1 MKQINQWLKKS
12 SYIEPLPPAC
22 KMCAEGCKMVVL
34 ITGLCPSNCYYC
46 PLSSEKIGKDR
57 VFADEW
63 ELKDEDET
71 EILIREAELID
82 ACGAGITG
90 GDPLMVP
97 ERTIRYIRILKESF
111 GSNFHI
117 HLYTSG
123 LKNIETVKKIVDVGL
138 DEIRFHPAPVF
149 WSKMNDS
156 LVSKNIEKVLGYDLD
171 VALEIPVIP
180 GMGKEIFSLIEWAST
195 KNLVWV
201 NLNEL
206 EFSETNQQ
214 KLVDRGFE
222 SENDFS
228 SHVRGSEKCAYD
240 VLEKC
245 SKREL
250 DIGVHYCSCSFK
262 DAVQLRSRIKRR
274 AENIVKSYE
283 IISDDGTL
291 LLGIVDKKGFSNE
304 EIKDFLIKEF
314 GIESDFVFVNDSKK
328 RVEIALWILE
338 KLSET
343 LKNNGFNCYMIE
355 EYPTADRL
363 EVERTSLPL

>member
-12 SYIEPLPPAC
+12 RYIEPLPPAC

-63 ELKDEDET
+63 ELKNEDDT
-71 EILIREAELID
+71 EVLIKEAELID

-90 GDPLMVP
+90 GDPLMVA
-97 ERTIRYIRILKESF
+97 ERTIRYIKILKGFF
-111 GSNFHI
+111 GSGFHI

-123 LKNIETVKKIVDVGL
+123 LKNIETVEKMVDVGL
-138 DEIRFHPAPVF
+138 DEIRFHPSPGF
-149 WSKMNDS
+149 WSKIKGS
-156 LVSKNIEKVLGYDLD
+156 PVSKNIEKILVYGLD
-171 VALEIPVIP
+171 VALEIPAMP
-180 GMGKEIFSLIEWAST
+180 GMQNEIFDLIKWANE
-195 KNLVWV
+195 KNLCWV

-214 KLVDRGFE
+214 KLVDMGYE
-222 SENDFS
+222 AENDFS
-228 SHVRGSEKCAYD
+228 SHVMGSEKCAYD
-240 VLEKC
+240 VIERCLKEDV
-245 SKREL
+245 

-262 DAVQLRSRIKRR
+262 DAVQLRNRIKRR
-274 AENIVKSYE
+274 AENVAMSHE

-291 LLGIVDKKGFSNE
+291 ILGIVDKKDFSVE
-304 EIKDFLIKEF
+304 KIKKILIEDF
-314 GIESDFVFVNDSKK
+314 GVDSDLVFLNDSRN
-328 RVEIALWILE
+328 RVETAVWILE

-343 LKNNGFNCYMIE
+343 LTKNGFNCYMIE

-363 EVERTSLPL
+363 EVERTSLPV